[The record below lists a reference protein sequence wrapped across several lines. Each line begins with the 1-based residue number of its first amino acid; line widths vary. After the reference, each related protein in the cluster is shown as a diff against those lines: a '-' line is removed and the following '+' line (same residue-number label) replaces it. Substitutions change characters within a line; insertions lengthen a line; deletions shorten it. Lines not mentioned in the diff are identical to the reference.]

1 MSSISMDTILVV
13 CRDEDYSVNLIGSLQ
28 DIGANVIGPVS
39 DGDTALALAAQTSP
53 NLAIVADDPTCAR
66 NAEGLAR
73 ELHDTW
79 GVRSLVLD
87 NANRTVG
94 EEPWLPEAETL
105 DRLIDT
111 LAQAEAA
118 RLQ

>member
-1 MSSISMDTILVV
+1 MDTILVV
-13 CRDEDYSVNLIGSLQ
+13 CRDLEYSTSIIGSLH
-28 DIGANVIGPVS
+28 DIGASVVGPVS
-39 DGDTALALAAQTSP
+39 DGDVALALAAQTSP
-53 NLAIVADDPTCAR
+53 NLAILADDPTCER
-66 NAEGLAR
+66 DAEGLAR
-73 ELHDTW
+73 ELHATW

-87 NANRTVG
+87 SAARSVG
-94 EEPWLPEAETL
+94 EHPWLPEPETL

>member
-1 MSSISMDTILVV
+1 MNTTPMDTILVV
-13 CRDEDYSVNLIGSLQ
+13 CRDEDYSFNLIGSLQ

-39 DGDTALALAAQTSP
+39 NGDMALALAAQTSP
-53 NLAIVADDPTCAR
+53 NLAILADPPTCER
-66 NAEGLAR
+66 DAEGLAR
-73 ELHDTW
+73 ELHATW
-79 GVRSLVLD
+79 GVRSLVLER
-87 NANRTVG
+87 AQEGIG
-94 EEPWLPEAETL
+94 EQPWLPEAETL

>member
-1 MSSISMDTILVV
+1 MTSQHTDTILVV

-28 DIGANVIGPVS
+28 DIGANVVGPVS
-39 DGDTALALAAQTSP
+39 DGDLAMILAAQTSP
-53 NLAIVADDPTCAR
+53 NLAILADAPTCDR
-66 NAEGLAR
+66 DAEGLAR
-73 ELHDTW
+73 ELHETW

-87 NANRTVG
+87 SAQTVTG
-94 EEPWLPEAETL
+94 EPPWLPEAEEL

>member
-1 MSSISMDTILVV
+1 MSSTPMDTILVV
-13 CRDEDYSVNLIGSLQ
+13 CRDEDYSINLIGSLQ
-28 DIGANVIGPVS
+28 DIGANVVGPVS

-53 NLAIVADDPTCAR
+53 NLAIVADDPTCDR
-66 NAEGLAR
+66 DAEGLAR

-87 NANRTVG
+87 DRLLAIG
-94 EEPWLPEAETL
+94 EQPWLPEPETL

-118 RLQ
+118 KLQ

>member
-1 MSSISMDTILVV
+1 MSTTPMDTILLV
-13 CRDEDYSVNLIGSLQ
+13 CRDADYSVNLIGSLQ
-28 DIGANVIGPVS
+28 DIGASVVGPVS

-53 NLAIVADDPTCAR
+53 NLAIVADDPTCDR
-66 NAEGLAR
+66 DAEGLAR
-73 ELHDTW
+73 ELHAMW

-87 NANRTVG
+87 DRVVAIG
-94 EEPWLPEAETL
+94 EQPWLPEPEAL

-118 RLQ
+118 KLQ

>member
-1 MSSISMDTILVV
+1 MDPTPMDTILVI
-13 CRDEDYSVNLIGSLQ
+13 CRDEKYSANLIGSLH
-28 DIGANVIGPVS
+28 DIGASVVGPVS
-39 DGDTALALAAQTSP
+39 NGDMALALAAQTSP
-53 NLAIVADDPTCAR
+53 NLAIVADDPTCSRDAR
-66 NAEGLAR
+66 GLAR

-87 NANRTVG
+87 SASRAPG
-94 EEPWLPEAETL
+94 EDPWLPEAETL

-118 RLQ
+118 KLQ

>member
-1 MSSISMDTILVV
+1 MSSTPMDTILLI
-13 CRDEDYSVNLIGSLQ
+13 CRDEDYSVSLIGSLQ
-28 DIGANVIGPVS
+28 DIGANVVGPVS
-39 DGDTALALAAQTSP
+39 DGDVALALAAQTSP

-66 NAEGLAR
+66 DAEGLAK

-87 NANRTVG
+87 DNPRPTG
-94 EEPWLPEAETL
+94 EQPWLPEPETL

-111 LAQAEAA
+111 LAQASAA
-118 RLQ
+118 KLQ

>member
-1 MSSISMDTILVV
+1 MSSYPMDTILVV

-28 DIGANVIGPVS
+28 DIGANVVGPVS
-39 DGDTALALAAQTSP
+39 DGDMALALAAQTSP
-53 NLAIVADDPTCAR
+53 NLAIVAHDPTCAR
-66 NAEGLAR
+66 DAEGLAR

-87 NANRTVG
+87 SATKAVG
-94 EEPWLPEAETL
+94 EQPWLPEADEL
-105 DRLIDT
+105 NRLIDT

>member
-1 MSSISMDTILVV
+1 MTSMPMDTILVV
-13 CRDEDYSVNLIGSLQ
+13 CRDADYSTDLIGSLQ
-28 DIGANVIGPVS
+28 DIGANVVGPVS

-53 NLAIVADDPTCAR
+53 NLAIVADEPTCDR
-66 NAEGLAR
+66 DAEDLAR
-73 ELHDTW
+73 ELHAIW

-87 NANRTVG
+87 DRLAAVG
-94 EEPWLPEAETL
+94 EQPWLPEPEAL

-118 RLQ
+118 KLQ

>member
-1 MSSISMDTILVV
+1 MTSTPMDTILVI
-13 CRDEDYSVNLIGSLQ
+13 CRDENYSVNLVGSLQ
-28 DIGANVIGPVS
+28 DIGANVVGPVS

-53 NLAIVADDPTCAR
+53 NLAIVADDPTCSR

-73 ELHDTW
+73 ELHETW

-87 NANRTVG
+87 ESNRLAG

-111 LAQAEAA
+111 LAQAEAT

>member
-1 MSSISMDTILVV
+1 MDTILVV
-13 CRDEDYSVNLIGSLQ
+13 CRDEDYSNNLIGSLQ
-28 DIGANVIGPVS
+28 DIGASVVGPVA
-39 DGDTALALAAQTSP
+39 DGDMALALAAQTSP
-53 NLAIVADDPTCAR
+53 NLAIVADDPSCDRDAQT
-66 NAEGLAR
+66 LAR
-73 ELHDTW
+73 ELHETW

-87 NANRTVG
+87 AAAPRLG
-94 EEPWLPEAETL
+94 EQPWLPEADDL